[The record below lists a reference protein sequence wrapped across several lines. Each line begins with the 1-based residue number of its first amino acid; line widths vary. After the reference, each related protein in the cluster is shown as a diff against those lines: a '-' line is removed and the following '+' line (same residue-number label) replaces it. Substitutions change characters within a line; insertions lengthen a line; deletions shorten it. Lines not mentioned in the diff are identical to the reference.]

1 MNKEQY
7 MFRAKLLKEKMVNN
21 KINALLN
28 EQKNKQYRGSK
39 K

>member
-7 MFRAKLLKEKMVNN
+7 MFRAKLLKEKMVSN
-21 KINALLN
+21 KIEALIN
-28 EQKNKQYRGSK
+28 HQKNKQYRGSK